1 MKKIIIAGSGYIGA
15 EIAFTFSDDYEIT
28 CIDHGKNFDIIKKK
42 LPTVSYI
49 KGDVYDEKL
58 IKKEIRYCDIFFYC
72 LDTGGVVDCI
82 KHPLKYY
89 DTNVTHFRQ
98 LLKSLEYNE
107 MPYFFL
113 FSSSFVYPDIQKIT
127 EETQLNPETLYGK
140 LRMNQEQILKSSN
153 LNFTILRLSNIFG
166 YGHFYNIGNKG
177 AIEKFIDNVFER
189 RDIILHGDGSQLVDY
204 LHKIDLM
211 NLLKILCKI
220 LPKRQVYNISSGRRR
235 SILNIAEIIK
245 DNASNEFDLNVE
257 IIKMDEKTKMSNLPL
272 TLPKKIINEVSWKPS
287 TNIELKIK
295 EMMNFCNLQNKD
307 EI

>member
-1 MKKIIIAGSGYIGA
+1 MKKILILGTGSIGS
-15 EIAFTFSDDYEIT
+15 EIAYFFYNKYKIT
-28 CIDHGKNFDIIKKK
+28 CIDHGKNFDIIKKQ
-42 LPTVSYI
+42 LPDIRFV
-49 KGDVYDEKL
+49 KGDVSDLDL
-58 IKKEIRYCDIFFYC
+58 IKIESQDCHMIFYC
-72 LDTGGVVDCI
+72 IDTGGVIACM
-82 KHPLKYY
+82 KHPKKYF
-89 DTNVTHFRQ
+89 DVNVTNFKE
-98 LLKSLEYNE
+98 LLNSLKIKKAH
-107 MPYFFL
+107 FFL
-113 FSSSFVYPDIQKIT
+113 FSSSFIYPDIQKIT
-127 EETQLNPETLYGK
+127 EETEPNPETLYGK
-140 LRMNQEQILKSSN
+140 LRMNQEQILKASN

-177 AIEKFIDNVFER
+177 AIEKFIDNVFEG

-220 LPKRQVYNISSGRRR
+220 LPKRQVYNISSGQRR

-307 EI
+307 KI